1 MKGWPD
7 GERMA
12 PGGRAVSLYRFT
24 GRDAQGGKII
34 GSREAGS
41 ADSLASE
48 LLAERI
54 TPLTIEEQAQASDSD
69 VFAQLKESLRRKHV
83 DLEELIIF
91 CRQMYS
97 LSKAGV
103 PIIRAIGGL
112 AESSRNL
119 YLREVLQAVRSD
131 LEGGQGMAV
140 ALNAHPKVFNT
151 LFVSMI
157 SVGENTGQ
165 LDQAFRQLSV
175 YLELERET
183 RKRIKQATRYP
194 LFVLSAMA
202 VALVVINLFVIPA
215 FSKVFAQFKAD
226 LPWATQILI
235 GTSQFFQ
242 DFWWLLAL
250 LFGGS
255 LFGFF
260 KWIETDA
267 GALKWDQIKLRL
279 PIVGGIFERI
289 ALARFTRTFAMMYR
303 AGVPLLQT
311 LSINSASVGNR
322 YIGQAILAMREGIER
337 GEALTRTA
345 SASGLFTPLVLQM
358 MAVGEETGALDDLFV
373 EVADFYEQEVDYDLK
388 QLADAIEPILIVAMG
403 IMVLVLALGVFLP
416 MWELASAAKGGR
428 DRKSVV

>member
-1 MKGWPD
+1 
-7 GERMA
+7 MA
-12 PGGRAVSLYRFT
+12 QFRYSGRN
-24 GRDAQGGKII
+24 AQGARVSGLV
-34 GSREAGS
+34 EA
-41 ADSLASE
+41 ASLDQAANE
-48 LLAERI
+48 LLAQQI
-54 TPLTIEEQAQASDSD
+54 TPLQIDAQQADKGAD
-69 VFAQLKESLRRKHV
+69 VLQQLLERLRRRRV
-83 DLEELIIF
+83 ELDELIIF

-112 AESSRNL
+112 AESTRNL

-131 LEGGQGMAV
+131 LERGLGLAV
-140 ALNAHPKVFNT
+140 AMNVHPRVFNT
-151 LFVSMI
+151 LFISMV

-165 LDQAFRQLSV
+165 LDGAFCQLSS

-183 RKRIKQATRYP
+183 RKRLKQATRYP
-194 LFVLSAMA
+194 LFVLSAMG
-202 VALVVINLFVIPA
+202 VALAVINLFVIPA
-215 FSKVFAQFKAD
+215 FAKVFEQFKAE
-226 LPWATQILI
+226 LPWATRVLI

-242 DFWWLLAL
+242 DYWWLLLIL
-250 LFGGS
+250 LAGG
-255 LFGFF
+255 LYGFLRWT
-260 KWIETDA
+260 KTEQ
-267 GALKWDQIKLRL
+267 GALHWDRLKLRL

-322 YIGQAILAMREGIER
+322 HIGQAVLAMREGIER

-345 SASGLFTPLVLQM
+345 AASGLFTPLVLQM

-403 IMVLVLALGVFLP
+403 VLVLILALGVFLP
-416 MWELASAAKGGR
+416 MWELGSAARGR
-428 DRKSVV
+428 

>member
-1 MKGWPD
+1 MATFRYSGRNAEGAKVAGIVD
-7 GERMA
+7 GNSAE
-12 PGGRAVSLYRFT
+12 AV
-24 GRDAQGGKII
+24 
-34 GSREAGS
+34 
-41 ADSLASE
+41 ASE
-48 LLAERI
+48 LLGKSI
-54 TPLTIEEQAQASDSD
+54 TPLTIEAQNAADAD
-69 VFAQLKESLRRKHV
+69 VFAALGEKLRRKHV
-83 DLEELIIF
+83 DLDELIIF

-428 DRKSVV
+428 

>member
-1 MKGWPD
+1 
-7 GERMA
+7 MA
-12 PGGRAVSLYRFT
+12 SFRFS
-24 GRDAQGGKII
+24 GRDAQGRKIGGI
-34 GSREAGS
+34 RQAASAEA
-41 ADSLASE
+41 LAGE

-54 TPLTIEEQAQASDSD
+54 TPLNIEAEAQASAGGEQD
-69 VFAQLKESLRRKHV
+69 ALRALNRLLGRERV
-83 DLEELIIF
+83 ELEELIIF

-112 AESSRNL
+112 AESTRNL

-131 LEGGQGMAV
+131 LERGLGLAV
-140 ALNAHPKVFNT
+140 AMNVHPRVFNT
-151 LFVSMI
+151 LFISMV

-165 LDQAFRQLSV
+165 LDGAFRQLSS

-183 RKRIKQATRYP
+183 RKRLKQATRYP
-194 LFVLSAMA
+194 LFVLSAMG
-202 VALVVINLFVIPA
+202 VALAVINLFVIPA
-215 FSKVFAQFKAD
+215 FAKVFEQFKAE
-226 LPWATQILI
+226 LPWATRVLI

-242 DFWWLLAL
+242 DYWWLLLIL
-250 LFGGS
+250 LAGG
-255 LFGFF
+255 LYGFLRWT
-260 KWIETDA
+260 KTEQ
-267 GALKWDQIKLRL
+267 GALHWDRLKLRL

-322 YIGQAILAMREGIER
+322 HIGQAVLAMREGIER

-345 SASGLFTPLVLQM
+345 AASGLFTPLVLQM

-403 IMVLVLALGVFLP
+403 VMVLILALGVFLP
-416 MWELASAAKGGR
+416 MWELGSAARGR
-428 DRKSVV
+428 

>member
-1 MKGWPD
+1 MSQFK
-7 GERMA
+7 
-12 PGGRAVSLYRFT
+12 FT
-24 GRDAQGGKII
+24 GRDAQGTKVS
-34 GSREAGS
+34 GSRESAS

-54 TPLTIEEQAQASDSD
+54 TPLTIDEQAQVADSD
-69 VFAQLKESLRRKHV
+69 ALAQLKERLRRKRV

-97 LSKAGV
+97 LNKAGV

-112 AESSRNL
+112 AESHRNL
-119 YLREVLQAVRSD
+119 YFREVLQDVRSD

-140 ALNAHPKVFNT
+140 ALNGHPKVFNT

-215 FSKVFAQFKAD
+215 FSRVFAQFKAD
-226 LPWATQILI
+226 LPWATQVLI

-250 LFGGS
+250 LFGAS
-255 LFGFF
+255 LYGFF

-416 MWELASAAKGGR
+416 MWELGSAARGR
-428 DRKSVV
+428 

>member
-1 MKGWPD
+1 M
-7 GERMA
+7 
-12 PGGRAVSLYRFT
+12 SLYRFT

-202 VALVVINLFVIPA
+202 VALVVINLFLIPA

-242 DFWWLLAL
+242 DYWWLLAL

-428 DRKSVV
+428 

>member
-1 MKGWPD
+1 M
-7 GERMA
+7 
-12 PGGRAVSLYRFT
+12 SLYRFT

-165 LDQAFRQLSV
+165 LDQAFRQ
-175 YLELERET
+175 
-183 RKRIKQATRYP
+183 Q
-194 LFVLSAMA
+194 
-202 VALVVINLFVIPA
+202 
-215 FSKVFAQFKAD
+215 
-226 LPWATQILI
+226 
-235 GTSQFFQ
+235 
-242 DFWWLLAL
+242 
-250 LFGGS
+250 
-255 LFGFF
+255 
-260 KWIETDA
+260 
-267 GALKWDQIKLRL
+267 
-279 PIVGGIFERI
+279 
-289 ALARFTRTFAMMYR
+289 
-303 AGVPLLQT
+303 
-311 LSINSASVGNR
+311 
-322 YIGQAILAMREGIER
+322 
-337 GEALTRTA
+337 
-345 SASGLFTPLVLQM
+345 
-358 MAVGEETGALDDLFV
+358 
-373 EVADFYEQEVDYDLK
+373 
-388 QLADAIEPILIVAMG
+388 
-403 IMVLVLALGVFLP
+403 
-416 MWELASAAKGGR
+416 
-428 DRKSVV
+428 

>member
-1 MKGWPD
+1 MSHF
-7 GERMA
+7 R
-12 PGGRAVSLYRFT
+12 YT
-24 GRDAQGGKII
+24 GRDAQGGKVV
-34 GSREAGS
+34 GTLQGASS
-41 ADSLASE
+41 DSVASD
-48 LLAERI
+48 LLAQKI
-54 TPLTIEEQAQASDSD
+54 TPLTIEEQAEQTGEDVLAS
-69 VFAQLKESLRRKHV
+69 LREKLRRKRV

-112 AESSRNL
+112 AESHRNQ
-119 YLREVLQAVRSD
+119 YFREVLQAVRSD
-131 LEGGQGMAV
+131 LEGGMSMAM
-140 ALNAHPKVFNT
+140 ALHTHPKVFNT
-151 LFVSMI
+151 LFISMI

-165 LDQAFRQLSV
+165 LDQAFRQLSS

-194 LFVLSAMA
+194 LFVLAAMG

-215 FSKVFAQFKAD
+215 FAKVFEQFKAD
-226 LPWATQILI
+226 LPWPTRVLI

-242 DFWWLLAL
+242 DFWWLLAI
-250 LFGGS
+250 LFGGA
-255 LFGFF
+255 LYAFF
-260 KWIETDA
+260 KWIETDD
-267 GALKWDQIKLRL
+267 GALRWDRIKLRL

-289 ALARFTRTFAMMYR
+289 ALARFTRTFAMMYK

-322 YIGQAILAMREGIER
+322 HIGQAILGMREGVER

-388 QLADAIEPILIVAMG
+388 QLASAIEPILIVAMG
-403 IMVLVLALGVFLP
+403 AMVLVLALGVFLP
-416 MWELASAAKGGR
+416 MWELGSVAKGGA
-428 DRKSVV
+428 

>member
-1 MKGWPD
+1 M
-7 GERMA
+7 
-12 PGGRAVSLYRFT
+12 SQFLFT
-24 GRDAQGGKII
+24 GRDAQGTKVS
-34 GSREAGS
+34 GSRESAS

-54 TPLTIEEQAQASDSD
+54 TPLTIDEQAQVADSD
-69 VFAQLKESLRRKHV
+69 VLAQLKERLRRKRV

-112 AESSRNL
+112 AESHRNP
-119 YLREVLQAVRSD
+119 YFREVLQDVRSD

-140 ALNAHPKVFNT
+140 ALNGHPKVFNT

-215 FSKVFAQFKAD
+215 FSKVFAQFKAE
-226 LPWATQILI
+226 LPWATQVLI

-250 LFGGS
+250 LFGAS
-255 LFGFF
+255 LYGFF

-311 LSINSASVGNR
+311 LSINSASVGNLF
-322 YIGQAILAMREGIER
+322 IGQAILGMREGVER
-337 GEALTRTA
+337 GEALTSTA
-345 SASGLFTPLVLQM
+345 SNSGLFTPLVLQM
-358 MAVGEETGALDDLFV
+358 MAVGEETGSLDDLFV

-403 IMVLVLALGVFLP
+403 VMVLVLALGVFLP
-416 MWELASAAKGGR
+416 MWDLASVAKGGG
-428 DRKSVV
+428 

>member
-1 MKGWPD
+1 M
-7 GERMA
+7 
-12 PGGRAVSLYRFT
+12 SLYRFT

-54 TPLTIEEQAQASDSD
+54 TPLTIEEQAQANDSD

-242 DFWWLLAL
+242 DYWWLLAL

-428 DRKSVV
+428 

>member
-1 MKGWPD
+1 MSQFK
-7 GERMA
+7 
-12 PGGRAVSLYRFT
+12 FT
-24 GRDAQGGKII
+24 GRDAQGAKVS
-34 GSREAGS
+34 GSRESAS

-54 TPLTIEEQAQASDSD
+54 TPLTIDEQAQVADSD
-69 VFAQLKESLRRKHV
+69 VLAQLKERLRRKRV

-97 LSKAGV
+97 LNKAGV

-112 AESSRNL
+112 AESHRNP
-119 YLREVLQAVRSD
+119 YFREVLLDVRSH

-140 ALNAHPKVFNT
+140 ALNGHPKVFST

-215 FSKVFAQFKAD
+215 FSRVFAQFKAD
-226 LPWATQILI
+226 LPWATQVLI

-250 LFGGS
+250 LLGAS
-255 LFGFF
+255 LYGFF
-260 KWIETDA
+260 KWVETDV

-388 QLADAIEPILIVAMG
+388 QMADAIEPILIVAMG

-416 MWELASAAKGGR
+416 MWELGSAAKGR
-428 DRKSVV
+428 

>member
-1 MKGWPD
+1 
-7 GERMA
+7 MA
-12 PGGRAVSLYRFT
+12 QFRYSGRN
-24 GRDAQGGKII
+24 AQGARVSGLV
-34 GSREAGS
+34 EA
-41 ADSLASE
+41 ASLDQAANE
-48 LLAERI
+48 LLAQQI
-54 TPLTIEEQAQASDSD
+54 TPLQIDAQQADKGAD
-69 VFAQLKESLRRKHV
+69 VLQQLLERLRRRRV
-83 DLEELIIF
+83 ELDELIIF

-112 AESSRNL
+112 AESTRNL

-131 LEGGQGMAV
+131 LERGLGLAV
-140 ALNAHPKVFNT
+140 AMNAHPRVFNT
-151 LFVSMI
+151 LFISMV

-165 LDQAFRQLSV
+165 LDGAFRQLSS

-183 RKRIKQATRYP
+183 RKRLKQATRYP
-194 LFVLSAMA
+194 LFVLSAMG
-202 VALVVINLFVIPA
+202 VALAVINLFVIPA
-215 FSKVFAQFKAD
+215 FAKVFEQFKAE
-226 LPWATQILI
+226 LPWATRVLI

-242 DFWWLLAL
+242 DYWWLLLIL
-250 LFGGS
+250 LVGG
-255 LFGFF
+255 LYGFLRWT
-260 KWIETDA
+260 KTEQ
-267 GALKWDQIKLRL
+267 GALHWDRLKLRL

-322 YIGQAILAMREGIER
+322 HIGQAVLAMREGIER

-345 SASGLFTPLVLQM
+345 AASGLFTPLVLQM

-403 IMVLVLALGVFLP
+403 VLVLILALGVFLP
-416 MWELASAAKGGR
+416 MWELGSAARGR
-428 DRKSVV
+428 

>member
-1 MKGWPD
+1 
-7 GERMA
+7 
-12 PGGRAVSLYRFT
+12 VSQFHFT
-24 GRDAQGGKII
+24 GRDAQGTKVS

-54 TPLTIEEQAQASDSD
+54 TPLTIEEQAQASDND

-215 FSKVFAQFKAD
+215 FAKVFAQFKAD

-403 IMVLVLALGVFLP
+403 VLVLILALGVFLP

-428 DRKSVV
+428 

>member
-1 MKGWPD
+1 MSQF
-7 GERMA
+7 R
-12 PGGRAVSLYRFT
+12 YT
-24 GRDAQGGKII
+24 GRDAQGSKVS
-34 GSREAGS
+34 GSRESGS
-41 ADSLASE
+41 ADNLASE

-54 TPLTIEEQAQASDSD
+54 TPLSIEEQAAQGNDDVLASI
-69 VFAQLKESLRRKHV
+69 KELLRSKRV

-112 AESSRNL
+112 GESHRNE
-119 YLREVLQAVRSD
+119 YFREVLQAVRSD
-131 LEGGQGMAV
+131 LEGGVSMAV
-140 ALNAHPKVFNT
+140 ALHAHPKVFNT
-151 LFVSMI
+151 LFISMI

-165 LDQAFRQLSV
+165 LDQAFKQLSG
-175 YLELERET
+175 YLEMERET

-194 LFVLSAMA
+194 LFVLSAMG
-202 VALVVINLFVIPA
+202 VALVVINMFVIPA
-215 FSKVFAQFKAD
+215 FAKVFEQFKAE
-226 LPWATQILI
+226 LPWPTRLLI
-235 GTSQFFQ
+235 GTSEFFQ
-242 DFWWLLAL
+242 DYWWLLLL
-250 LFGGS
+250 LFAGAIY
-255 LFGFF
+255 GFIR
-260 KWIETDA
+260 WTATDA

-279 PIVGGIFERI
+279 PIVGGVFERI

-311 LSINSASVGNR
+311 LSINSASVGNLF
-322 YIGQAILAMREGIER
+322 IGQAIIGMREGVER
-337 GEALTRTA
+337 GEALTSTA
-345 SASGLFTPLVLQM
+345 STSGLFTPLVLQM

-416 MWELASAAKGGR
+416 MWDLASVAKGGG
-428 DRKSVV
+428 

>member
-1 MKGWPD
+1 MSQF
-7 GERMA
+7 R
-12 PGGRAVSLYRFT
+12 YT
-24 GRDAQGGKII
+24 GRDAQGARVTGTLQSA
-34 GSREAGS
+34 SR
-41 ADSLASE
+41 DSLASE
-48 LLAERI
+48 LLAQKI
-54 TPLTIEEQAQASDSD
+54 TPLTIEEQREQGGDDLLAM
-69 VFAQLKESLRRKHV
+69 LTEKLRRRRV

-112 AESSRNL
+112 AESHRNL
-119 YLREVLQAVRSD
+119 YFREVLQQVRAD
-131 LEGGQGMAV
+131 LEGGMNMAV
-140 ALNAHPKVFNT
+140 ALHAHPKVFTT
-151 LFVSMI
+151 LFISMV

-165 LDQAFRQLSV
+165 LDQAFRQLAG

-194 LFVLSAMA
+194 LFVLIAMS
-202 VALVVINLFVIPA
+202 VALVVINLLVIPA
-215 FSKVFAQFKAD
+215 FAKVFEQFKAD
-226 LPWATQILI
+226 LPWPTQVLI

-242 DFWWLLAL
+242 DLWWLLLL
-250 LFGGS
+250 LFGGG
-255 LFGFF
+255 LYAFF

-267 GALKWDQIKLRL
+267 GALKWDATKLRL

-289 ALARFTRTFAMMYR
+289 ALARFTRTFAMMYK

-322 YIGQAILAMREGIER
+322 HIGQAILGMREGVER

-345 SASGLFTPLVLQM
+345 SSSGLFTPLVLQM

-388 QLADAIEPILIVAMG
+388 QLASAIEPILIVAMG
-403 IMVLVLALGVFLP
+403 IMVLILALGVFLP
-416 MWELASAAKGGR
+416 MWELASVAKGGA
-428 DRKSVV
+428 

>member
-1 MKGWPD
+1 
-7 GERMA
+7 MA
-12 PGGRAVSLYRFT
+12 QFRYSGRN
-24 GRDAQGGKII
+24 AQGARVSGLV
-34 GSREAGS
+34 EA
-41 ADSLASE
+41 ASLDQAANE
-48 LLAERI
+48 LLAQQI
-54 TPLTIEEQAQASDSD
+54 TPLQIDAQQADKGAD
-69 VFAQLKESLRRKHV
+69 VLQQLLERLRRRRV
-83 DLEELIIF
+83 ELDELIIF

-112 AESSRNL
+112 AESTRNL

-131 LEGGQGMAV
+131 LERGLGLAV
-140 ALNAHPKVFNT
+140 AMNVHPRVFNT
-151 LFVSMI
+151 LFISMV

-165 LDQAFRQLSV
+165 LDGAFRQLSS

-183 RKRIKQATRYP
+183 RKRLKQATRYP
-194 LFVLSAMA
+194 LFVLSAMG
-202 VALVVINLFVIPA
+202 VALAVINLFVIPA
-215 FSKVFAQFKAD
+215 FAKVFEQFKAE
-226 LPWATQILI
+226 LPWATRVLI

-242 DFWWLLAL
+242 DYWWLLLIL
-250 LFGGS
+250 LVGG
-255 LFGFF
+255 LYGFLRWT
-260 KWIETDA
+260 KTEQ
-267 GALKWDQIKLRL
+267 GALHWDRLKLRL

-322 YIGQAILAMREGIER
+322 HIGQAVLAMREGIER

-345 SASGLFTPLVLQM
+345 AASGLFTPLVLQM

-403 IMVLVLALGVFLP
+403 VLLSLIHI
-416 MWELASAAKGGR
+416 
-428 DRKSVV
+428 

>member
-1 MKGWPD
+1 MSQF
-7 GERMA
+7 R
-12 PGGRAVSLYRFT
+12 YT
-24 GRDAQGGKII
+24 GRDAQGARVTGTLQ
-34 GSREAGS
+34 S
-41 ADSLASE
+41 ASSDSVASE
-48 LLAERI
+48 LLAQKI
-54 TPLTIEEQAQASDSD
+54 TPLTIEEQREQGGDD
-69 VFAQLKESLRRKHV
+69 LFATLTEKLRRRRV

-112 AESSRNL
+112 AESHRNL
-119 YLREVLQAVRSD
+119 YFREVLQQVRAD
-131 LEGGQGMAV
+131 LEGGMNMAV
-140 ALNAHPKVFNT
+140 ALHAHPKVFTT
-151 LFVSMI
+151 LFISMV

-165 LDQAFRQLSV
+165 LDQAFRQLAG

-194 LFVLSAMA
+194 LFVLIAMA
-202 VALVVINLFVIPA
+202 VALVVINLLVIPA
-215 FSKVFAQFKAD
+215 FAKVFEQFHAD
-226 LPWATQILI
+226 LPWPTRVLI

-242 DFWWLLAL
+242 DFWWLLL
-250 LFGGS
+250 LLAGGS
-255 LFGFF
+255 LYAFF

-267 GALKWDQIKLRL
+267 GALKWDATKLRL

-289 ALARFTRTFAMMYR
+289 ALARFTRTFAMMYK

-322 YIGQAILAMREGIER
+322 HIGQAILGMREGVER

-345 SASGLFTPLVLQM
+345 SSSGLFTPLVLQM

-388 QLADAIEPILIVAMG
+388 QLASAIEPILIVAMG
-403 IMVLVLALGVFLP
+403 VMVLILALGVFLP
-416 MWELASAAKGGR
+416 MWELASVAKGGA
-428 DRKSVV
+428 

>member
-1 MKGWPD
+1 MKEWPD

-34 GSREAGS
+34 GSRESGS

-54 TPLTIEEQAQASDSD
+54 TPLTIEEQAQANDSD

-428 DRKSVV
+428 

>member
-1 MKGWPD
+1 M
-7 GERMA
+7 
-12 PGGRAVSLYRFT
+12 SHFLFT
-24 GRDAQGGKII
+24 GRDAQGAKVS
-34 GSREAGS
+34 GSRESAS

-54 TPLTIEEQAQASDSD
+54 TPLTISEQAPVADSD
-69 VFAQLKESLRRKHV
+69 AWAQLKERLRRKRV

-112 AESSRNL
+112 AESHRNP
-119 YLREVLQAVRSD
+119 YFRDVLQAVRSD

-140 ALNAHPKVFNT
+140 ALNGHPKVFNT

-215 FSKVFAQFKAD
+215 FSKVFAQFKAE
-226 LPWATQILI
+226 LPWATQVLI

-242 DFWWLLAL
+242 EFWWLLAL
-250 LFGGS
+250 LFGAS
-255 LFGFF
+255 LYGFF

-416 MWELASAAKGGR
+416 MWELGSAARGR
-428 DRKSVV
+428 

>member
-1 MKGWPD
+1 MSQF
-7 GERMA
+7 R
-12 PGGRAVSLYRFT
+12 YT
-24 GRDAQGGKII
+24 GRDAQGAKVTGTLQSA
-34 GSREAGS
+34 SR
-41 ADSLASE
+41 DSLASE
-48 LLAERI
+48 LLAQQI
-54 TPLTIEEQAQASDSD
+54 TPLTIEEQAGQGGED
-69 VFAQLKESLRRKHV
+69 VLAVLQEKLRRRRV

-112 AESSRNL
+112 AESHRNL
-119 YLREVLQAVRSD
+119 YFREVLQQVRAD
-131 LEGGQGMAV
+131 LEGGMNMAV
-140 ALNAHPKVFNT
+140 ALHAHPKVFTT
-151 LFVSMI
+151 LFISMV

-165 LDQAFRQLSV
+165 LDQAFRQLAG

-194 LFVLSAMA
+194 LFVLIAMA
-202 VALVVINLFVIPA
+202 VALVVINLLVIPA
-215 FSKVFAQFKAD
+215 FAKVFEQFKAD
-226 LPWATQILI
+226 LPWPTQVLI

-242 DFWWLLAL
+242 DFWWLLLL
-250 LFGGS
+250 LFGGG
-255 LFGFF
+255 LYAFF

-267 GALKWDQIKLRL
+267 GALKWDATKLRL

-289 ALARFTRTFAMMYR
+289 ALARFTRTFAMMYK

-322 YIGQAILAMREGIER
+322 HIGQAILGMREGVER

-345 SASGLFTPLVLQM
+345 SSSGLFTPLVLQM

-388 QLADAIEPILIVAMG
+388 QLASAIEPILIVAMG
-403 IMVLVLALGVFLP
+403 VMVLILALGVFLP
-416 MWELASAAKGGR
+416 MWELASVAKGGA
-428 DRKSVV
+428 

>member
-1 MKGWPD
+1 M
-7 GERMA
+7 
-12 PGGRAVSLYRFT
+12 SLYRFT

-54 TPLTIEEQAQASDSD
+54 TPLTIEEQAQANDSD

-311 LSINSASVGNR
+311 LSINSATVGNR

-428 DRKSVV
+428 

>member
-1 MKGWPD
+1 
-7 GERMA
+7 MA
-12 PGGRAVSLYRFT
+12 QFRYSGRN
-24 GRDAQGGKII
+24 AQGARVSGLV
-34 GSREAGS
+34 EA
-41 ADSLASE
+41 ASLDQAANE
-48 LLAERI
+48 LLAQQI
-54 TPLTIEEQAQASDSD
+54 TPLQIDAQQADKGAD
-69 VFAQLKESLRRKHV
+69 VLQQLLERLRRRRV
-83 DLEELIIF
+83 ELDELIIF

-112 AESSRNL
+112 AESTRNL

-131 LEGGQGMAV
+131 LERGLGLAV
-140 ALNAHPKVFNT
+140 AMNVHPRVFNT
-151 LFVSMI
+151 LFISMV

-165 LDQAFRQLSV
+165 LDGAFRQLSS

-183 RKRIKQATRYP
+183 RKRLRQATRYP
-194 LFVLSAMA
+194 LFVLSAMG
-202 VALVVINLFVIPA
+202 VALAVINLFVIPA
-215 FSKVFAQFKAD
+215 FAKVFEQFKAE
-226 LPWATQILI
+226 LPWATRVLI

-242 DFWWLLAL
+242 DYWWLLLIL
-250 LFGGS
+250 LAGG
-255 LFGFF
+255 LYGFLRWT
-260 KWIETDA
+260 KTEQ
-267 GALKWDQIKLRL
+267 GALHWDRLKLRL

-322 YIGQAILAMREGIER
+322 HIGQAVLAMREGIER

-345 SASGLFTPLVLQM
+345 AASGLFTPLVLQM

-403 IMVLVLALGVFLP
+403 VLVLILALGVFLP
-416 MWELASAAKGGR
+416 MWELGSAARGR
-428 DRKSVV
+428 